1 MNAFFQKL
9 VEVSFVVLAFGSM
22 YSERLGGKKTLLA
35 WGRGRSL
42 KAEKLYSS
50 LLFAQTVNP
59 PCSCQEQGRVQ
70 ANCSLLYRARFI
82 QSKTQRPGRARSPL
96 KEQGRVRTRRDQQSK
111 EEKKVHGQNLR
122 ARRRRRE
129 IRFRARFSFVARAL
143 RS

>member
-1 MNAFFQKL
+1 MFHGFSLRLQGFKK
-9 VEVSFVVLAFGSM
+9 
-22 YSERLGGKKTLLA
+22 LGGQETTLKN
-35 WGRGRSL
+35 WGGGSS

-111 EEKKVHGQNLR
+111 EEKKVHGRNLR

-129 IRFRARFSFVARAL
+129 MRFRARFSFVPRAL
-143 RS
+143 RSW